1 MNVSAIAEEEKRK
14 KTLDDIIDEYEKEGR
29 SD

>member
-1 MNVSAIAEEEKRK
+1 MNVSAVAEEEKRK
-14 KTLDDIIDEYEKEGR
+14 KTLDDIIDEYEEETQ